1 VPFFGVKLRQY
12 FVRLVYEDLFINIKY
27 SIMKRILVAED
38 NRLILETV
46 AHSLSRE
53 GYDIVKASDGMDCM
67 AKLEC
72 NNVDLLITDL
82 YMPNLNGLEVIS
94 KMNGNNKNLIPI
106 MVLSA
111 AGAEENVL
119 KAFEIGADDFMV
131 KPFSLIELNIRVR
144 KLLELKK

>member
-1 VPFFGVKLRQY
+1 
-12 FVRLVYEDLFINIKY
+12 
-27 SIMKRILVAED
+27 MKRILVAED

-53 GYDIVKASDGMDCM
+53 GYDIIKAEDGKDCLT
-67 AKLEC
+67 KLE
-72 NNVDLLITDL
+72 NNEVDLLITDL

-94 KMNGNNKNLIPI
+94 KLNSHYKGLMPI

-119 KAFEIGADDFMV
+119 KAFDMGADDYMV
-131 KPFSLIELNIRVR
+131 KPFSLIELNVRVKR
-144 KLLELKK
+144 LLSTKK

>member
-1 VPFFGVKLRQY
+1 
-12 FVRLVYEDLFINIKY
+12 
-27 SIMKRILVAED
+27 MKRILVAED

-53 GYDIVKASDGMDCM
+53 GYEIIKAEDGRDCM
-67 AKLEC
+67 AKLET
-72 NNVDLLITDL
+72 NDVDLIITDL

-94 KMNGNNKNLIPI
+94 KLNSEQKSVIPI

-119 KAFEIGADDFMV
+119 KAFDMGADDYMV
-131 KPFSLIELNIRVR
+131 KPFSLIELNVRVK
-144 KLLELKK
+144 KLLSAKK